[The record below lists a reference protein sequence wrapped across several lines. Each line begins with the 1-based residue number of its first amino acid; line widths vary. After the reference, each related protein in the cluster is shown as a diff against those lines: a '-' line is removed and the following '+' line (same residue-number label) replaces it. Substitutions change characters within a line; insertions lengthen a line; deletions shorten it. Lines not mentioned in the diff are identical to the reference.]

1 LIVHMRRN
9 FLTFLTALFLI
20 AATLAVYWQVGDHE
34 FIDFDDNL
42 YVTENSHVQA
52 GLTLKGVKWALT
64 TTDVA
69 YWHPVTWLSLMLDYE
84 LYGLNS
90 RGYHLTN
97 LLFHI
102 LSTLLLFAALKRM
115 TGAHWQSAFV
125 AALFALHPLNVESV
139 AWVVERK
146 NVLST
151 FFWMLT
157 MWTYA
162 RYAERPKLNRY
173 LLILPPFA
181 LGLMAKPMLVT
192 LPFVLLLFDYWPL
205 NRFQVGQ
212 SAEEADSKTRS
223 SVNSGYQWSLVFR
236 LVLEKVPLIA
246 LSVISIYLSFLSVQR
261 FGVVVSTE
269 SVQMGLRIANALV
282 SYAGYIGKMIWP
294 HNLAVFYPPP
304 VMVPIWQAVLAAL
317 FLVFVSFLV
326 IRAARQRPYLAVGWL
341 WYIGT
346 LVPAIGLVRAGLW
359 PAMAD
364 RFAYVP
370 LIGLFV
376 IFAWGVPDLMARRR
390 YQKSVLAICT
400 GAVLLAF
407 AICAWL
413 QAGHWKNNFSLF
425 KHTVNVTANNW
436 VAHNIV
442 GSVLAEQGMLKEAMV
457 HYSEALRIKPY
468 YTQAHFNMGVA
479 LVRQGRLR
487 EAVAYYREA
496 VRIKPDFAEAYINLG
511 IAYFGQGDVDK
522 AISEFKCAISLAPG
536 NSDAHYNLGIAY
548 GSKGLHNEAFEE
560 IRMSKELSSKGKWD
574 LIRKEMK
581 TTSSQKAPH

>member
-1 LIVHMRRN
+1 MRRN
-9 FLTFLTALFLI
+9 LLTLLTTLFLI
-20 AATLAVYWQVGDHE
+20 VATLAVYWQVGNHE
-34 FIDFDDNL
+34 FINFDDNV
-42 YVTENSHVQA
+42 YVTENLHVQA
-52 GLTLKGVKWALT
+52 GLTLKGVKWAFT

-84 LYGLNS
+84 LYGLSS

-102 LSTLLLFAALKRM
+102 LSALLLFAVLKRM

-146 NVLST
+146 NVLSA

-162 RYAERPKLNRY
+162 RYAERPQVSRY
-173 LLILPPFA
+173 LLILIPFA

-192 LPFVLLLFDYWPL
+192 LPFVLLLLDYWPL
-205 NRFQVGQ
+205 GRFQVGQ
-212 SAEEADSKTRS
+212 SAEKTNSKTRR
-223 SVNSGYQWSLVFR
+223 SVNSGYQWSLAFR
-236 LVLEKVPLIA
+236 LVLEKVPLLA
-246 LSVISIYLSFLSVQR
+246 LSVSSIYLSSLSVQR
-261 FGVVVSTE
+261 LGVVVSTE
-269 SVQMGLRIANALV
+269 SAPMSLRIANALV
-282 SYAGYIGKMIWP
+282 SYVGYIGKMIWP

-304 VMVPIWQAVLAAL
+304 DMVPIWQAVVAAL
-317 FLVFVSFLV
+317 FLAFVSVLV
-326 IRAARQRPYLAVGWL
+326 IRTARHCPYLAVGWL

-346 LVPAIGLVRAGLW
+346 LVPVIGLVRAGLW

-376 IFAWGVPDLMARRR
+376 MIAWGVADLAARWR
-390 YQKSVLAICT
+390 YQRLALST
-400 GAVLLAF
+400 SAGVVLLAF

-413 QAGHWKNNFSLF
+413 QAGHWKNNFLLF

-442 GSVLAEQGMLKEAMV
+442 GSALAEQGRLKEAMV
-457 HYSEALRIKPY
+457 HYSAALRIKPY

-479 LVRQGRLR
+479 LVRQGRLK
-487 EAVAYYREA
+487 EAISHYSEA

-522 AISEFKCAISLAPG
+522 AISEFRCAISLAPR

-548 GSKGLHNEAFEE
+548 GSKGLHNKAFQE

-581 TTSSQKAPH
+581 TTSSQHAPH